1 MMEFYLTTLF
11 LALIGIPIIFFSF
24 KQIDWILNKEK
35 YIEQFNI
42 IKKFEQEGRKVIF
55 INKISREEIEK
66 RISKEGSKI
75 VMPGFFGPSK
85 RFFFY
90 NVKFIYEQGKEK
102 IYIVKATQSLF
113 SSDKIE
119 ILNFL
124 N

>member
-11 LALIGIPIIFFSF
+11 LALIGIPIVFFSF

-35 YIEQFNI
+35 YSDRFEKNI

-55 INKISREEIEK
+55 INKISGDVIENK
-66 RISKEGSKI
+66 LFKEGSKI

-85 RFFFY
+85 RFFFWD
-90 NVKFIYEQGKEK
+90 VKFICEQGKEK

-119 ILNFL
+119 ILN
-124 N
+124 